1 MATTSADGPA
11 VVRTSADAAETAVDS
26 PVDGRAA
33 RWQGHK
39 ASRRAVLANEARKA
53 VHRLGAE
60 VSMEDLASALGTSK
74 SILYRYFSDK
84 TGLQHAV
91 GEVVVTRMLDALV
104 EASHASVTPRE
115 NLHSVI
121 GVYLEMV
128 EGSPAV
134 YGFVTQVPAVSSV
147 EGGSPLRSFLD
158 AVSSRVLAPI
168 AESLLVEAA
177 GPDHG
182 RHSIGP
188 RGIESIAQTWAAG
201 AVGFVRGAGDRWLAT
216 QPTERTHDRHA
227 LTDEV
232 TAWLWTGVVG
242 FAGTVDVTYST
253 PPVVIDVEVVHGHQ
267 QEKP

>member
-1 MATTSADGPA
+1 MTAGSADGA
-11 VVRTSADAAETAVDS
+11 

-39 ASRRAVLANEARKA
+39 ASRRADLANEARKA
-53 VHRLGAE
+53 IHRLGAE
-60 VSMEDLASALGTSK
+60 ASMDDLAAALGTSK
-74 SILYRYFSDK
+74 SILYRYFADK

-91 GEVVVTRMLDALV
+91 GEVVVTRMLAALV
-104 EASHASVTPRE
+104 EASHASVTARE

-128 EGSPAV
+128 EGSPSV
-134 YGFVTQVPAVSSV
+134 YTFVTQVPAAPQSPTD
-147 EGGSPLRSFLD
+147 GGSPLSSFLD

-168 AESLLVEAA
+168 AESLLADDVGGGDVTDAVV
-177 GPDHG
+177 
-182 RHSIGP
+182 
-188 RGIESIAQTWAAG
+188 QTWAAG

-216 QPTERTHDRHA
+216 PETERTQDRHA

-232 TAWLWTGVVG
+232 TTWLWTGV
-242 FAGTVDVTYST
+242 AGLAVANRY
-253 PPVVIDVEVVHGHQ
+253 Q

>member
-1 MATTSADGPA
+1 MTAPAADGA
-11 VVRTSADAAETAVDS
+11 

-39 ASRRAVLANEARKA
+39 VSRRADLANEARKA

-60 VSMEDLASALGTSK
+60 ASMDELAAALGTSK

-91 GEVVVTRMLDALV
+91 GEVVVTRMLAALV
-104 EASHASVTPRE
+104 EASHASVTARE
-115 NLHSVI
+115 NLRSVI

-128 EGSPAV
+128 EGSPSV
-134 YGFVTQVPAVSSV
+134 YSFVTQVPVGPQNLTD
-147 EGGSPLRSFLD
+147 GGSPLSSFLG
-158 AVSSRVLAPI
+158 AVSSRVLAPL
-168 AESLLVEAA
+168 AESLLEADDVHDA
-177 GPDHG
+177 TGAV
-182 RHSIGP
+182 
-188 RGIESIAQTWAAG
+188 AQTWAAG

-216 QPTERTHDRHA
+216 PESERTQDRHA

-232 TAWLWTGVVG
+232 TTWLWTGV
-242 FAGTVDVTYST
+242 AGLAVA
-253 PPVVIDVEVVHGHQ
+253 HGHQ